1 MASAINPHKP
11 TRSRSTRNPDIS
23 LLTAVAGAFD
33 ANSYATRDQAA
44 AILDN
49 RPGSS
54 AWASATDANK
64 DASLI
69 EATAELEQR
78 FTWRGEASTTTQA
91 LAFPQ
96 IGLTRDGVEVDST
109 TIPAELVRATAL
121 YADFLL
127 RGGATPGGV
136 LSVGRSIRG
145 LRVQA
150 QDALPGHVLVALP
163 AAWVSS
169 ATGSTVGSV
178 SL

>member
-1 MASAINPHKP
+1 MATLNA
-11 TRSRSTRNPDIS
+11 T
-23 LLTAVAGAFD
+23 AGAVD
-33 ANSYATRDQAA
+33 ANTYATRDQAA
-44 AILDN
+44 AILDD
-49 RPGSS
+49 RPGPS
-54 AWASATDANK
+54 AWASATDADK
-64 DASLI
+64 DAALI
-69 EATAELEQR
+69 SATAEIEQR
-78 FTWRGEASTTTQA
+78 FTWRAEASTTTQA

-96 IGLTRDGVEVDST
+96 TGLTRDGVEVDSNS
-109 TIPAELVRATAL
+109 IPSELVRATAL

-127 RGGATPGGV
+127 SGGATPGGV